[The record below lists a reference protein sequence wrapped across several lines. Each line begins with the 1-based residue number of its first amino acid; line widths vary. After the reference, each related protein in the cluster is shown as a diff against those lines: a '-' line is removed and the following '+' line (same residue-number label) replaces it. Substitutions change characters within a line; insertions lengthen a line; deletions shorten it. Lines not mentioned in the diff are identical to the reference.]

1 MNFTGPPTRGNSV
14 YISISMTEKN
24 SNNEPRSAAQ
34 WYDLGCVYRKN
45 GEFGEAVNAFAAA
58 VEAAESQMQLL
69 DDAALLEHLADIREK
84 SKASIELVLRIT
96 GFVNK
101 DLMNP

>member
-1 MNFTGPPTRGNSV
+1 MKILNLCEFYVADNN
-14 YISISMTEKN
+14 MTEKN

-34 WYDLGCVYRKN
+34 WYDLGCVYRKK
-45 GEFGEAVNAFAAA
+45 GEFGEAINAFRAAA
-58 VEAAESQMQLL
+58 EEAGSGMHLS
-69 DDAALLEHLADIREK
+69 DDPLLLEQLSSIKEK
-84 SKASIELVLRIT
+84 AEASIGLILRIT

>member
-1 MNFTGPPTRGNSV
+1 MKILNLCEFYMADNN
-14 YISISMTEKN
+14 MTEKN

-45 GEFGEAVNAFAAA
+45 GEFGEAINAFRAAA
-58 VEAAESQMQLL
+58 EAAESQMQLL

>member
-1 MNFTGPPTRGNSV
+1 
-14 YISISMTEKN
+14 MTEKN
-24 SNNEPRSAAQ
+24 SNNKPRSAAQ

-45 GEFGEAVNAFAAA
+45 GEFGEAINAFRAAA
-58 VEAAESQMQLL
+58 EAAESQMQLL

>member
-1 MNFTGPPTRGNSV
+1 MADNN
-14 YISISMTEKN
+14 MTEKN

-45 GEFGEAVNAFAAA
+45 GEFGEAINAFRAAA
-58 VEAAESQMQLL
+58 EAAESQMQLL